1 MAIEIENIR
10 EAWPQAHFWQAADGN
25 ITAGSYLLAVDNIV
39 NMALVLGIILF
50 FAYFFFRILDG
61 VECSFIAVKKM
72 KEMLAIDMDL
82 AVRTSRSIYLAF
94 CFALLFLICVNKK
107 IITFSFWEEDSKA
120 LTLATWIIITAAV
133 FVFRKISL
141 SLLDWVNS
149 TEVFTRVEGALM
161 YYLGTLFCFALPLL
175 VMFGLFEKSMLLNI
189 IVPALLVLTV
199 VTLLLYYIRIGRL
212 IFTNGFSLF
221 FYFVY
226 LCTLEILPLVIL
238 VKIVLQN

>member
-1 MAIEIENIR
+1 M
-10 EAWPQAHFWQAADGN
+10 
-25 ITAGSYLLAVDNIV
+25 
-39 NMALVLGIILF
+39 
-50 FAYFFFRILDG
+50 
-61 VECSFIAVKKM
+61 
-72 KEMLAIDMDL
+72 
-82 AVRTSRSIYLAF
+82 
-94 CFALLFLICVNKK
+94 
-107 IITFSFWEEDSKA
+107 
-120 LTLATWIIITAAV
+120 LATWIIITAAV

-141 SLLDWVNS
+141 SLLDWINN

-161 YYLGTLFCFALPLL
+161 YYLGTLFCFVLPLL
-175 VMFGLFEKSMLLNI
+175 VMFGLFEKSMLI
-189 IVPALLVLTV
+189 IVPVLLVLTI

>member
-1 MAIEIENIR
+1 MATDIENIR
-10 EAWPQAHFWQAADGN
+10 AAWPQADFWQAADDG
-25 ITAGSYLLAVDNIV
+25 IVTAGSYMLTVDNIV
-39 NMALVLGIILF
+39 NMVLVVGIVIF

-107 IITFSFWEEDSKA
+107 ILTFSFWNEHSTA

-133 FVFRKISL
+133 FLFRKMSL
-141 SLLDWVNS
+141 SLLDWVNG
-149 TEVFTRVEGALM
+149 TEVFARVEGALM
-161 YYLGTLFCFALPLL
+161 YYLGVLFCFALPLL
-175 VMFGLFEKSMLLNI
+175 VMFGLLENSIIDI
-189 IVPALLVLTV
+189 IVPVVIVLTV

>member
-1 MAIEIENIR
+1 MVIEVENIR
-10 EAWPQAHFWQAADGN
+10 EAWPQAHFWQAADSN

-39 NMALVLGIILF
+39 NMALVIGIILF

-107 IITFSFWEEDSKA
+107 ILTFSFWKEDSTA
-120 LTLATWIIITAAV
+120 LMLATWIIITAAV

-141 SLLDWVNS
+141 SLLDWINN
-149 TEVFTRVEGALM
+149 TEVFTRVESALM
-161 YYLGTLFCFALPLL
+161 YYLGTLFCFVLPLL
-175 VMFGLFEKSMLLNI
+175 VMFGLFEKSMLI
-189 IVPALLVLTV
+189 IVPVLLVLTI

>member
-1 MAIEIENIR
+1 MVIEVENIR
-10 EAWPQAHFWQAADGN
+10 EAWPQAHFWKAADSN

-39 NMALVLGIILF
+39 NMALVIGIILF

-107 IITFSFWEEDSKA
+107 ILTFSFWKEDSTA
-120 LTLATWIIITAAV
+120 LMLATWIIITAAV

-141 SLLDWVNS
+141 SLLDWINN

-161 YYLGTLFCFALPLL
+161 YYLGTLFCFVLPLL
-175 VMFGLFEKSMLLNI
+175 VMFGLFEKSMLI
-189 IVPALLVLTV
+189 IVPVLLVLTI